1 MRERGDRVRDRLGN
15 YVHEG
20 DNILYISGDYRS
32 ARKLTFGRV
41 EKVSDKTI
49 SVEGDNKRLSSEHF
63 VKLCRDRMEIAT
75 ENPLPHI
82 KVKYFSADYP
92 ELEFINGV
100 SNWIDLRANEDVEY
114 TAGDFKLIRLGVAM
128 KLPEGYEAIVAPR
141 SSTFKNYGIIM
152 TNSLGV
158 IDNAFSGDND
168 EWRFPMLAMRDGK
181 INKGDRICQFRIQ
194 PIMGEVVFNKVE
206 KLDGVDRGG
215 FGTSGVR

>member
-1 MRERGDRVRDRLGN
+1 MKDKLGN

-20 DNILYISGDYRS
+20 DNVLYIKGEYRS
-32 ARKLTFGRV
+32 ARELEFGKV

-63 VKLCRDRMEIAT
+63 IRLDGDIVIDRRAAR
-75 ENPLPHI
+75 PHI
-82 KVKYFSADYP
+82 KVKYFSDDYP

-100 SNWIDLRANEDVEY
+100 SNWIDLRTNEDVEY

-152 TNSLGV
+152 ANSLGV
-158 IDNAFSGDND
+158 IDNSYSGNND
-168 EWRFPMLAMRDGK
+168 EWCFPMLAFCDGK

-206 KLDGVDRGG
+206 KLGGADRGG

>member
-1 MRERGDRVRDRLGN
+1 MKDKLGN

-20 DNILYISGDYRS
+20 DDILYIKGEYRS
-32 ARKLTFGRV
+32 ARELAFGKV
-41 EKVSDKTI
+41 EKVSDKTV
-49 SVEGDNKRLSSEHF
+49 SVKGDNKRLYPEHF
-63 VKLCRDRMEIAT
+63 VKMGKDRVIDRRTA
-75 ENPLPHI
+75 LPHI
-82 KVKYFSADYP
+82 KVKYFSDDYP

-114 TAGDFKLIRLGVAM
+114 EAGDFKLIRLGVAM

-152 TNSLGV
+152 TNSIGV
-158 IDNAFSGDND
+158 IDNSYSGDND

-194 PIMGEVVFNKVE
+194 PIMGEVAFNKVE
-206 KLDGVDRGG
+206 KLDSVDRGG